1 MPQQTT
7 RLRRRRPRA
16 GVRTGEDHPI
26 QLRRPNVIRPNRS
39 ELLTFAGATA
49 LLLLASTT
57 LPLVAFY
64 VLCVALALAGFG
76 GFLVIDIRQG
86 YPLTGTYSVSM
97 VLALVATVL
106 SRVSVSTVWAPVDP
120 GQARGGVSFWS
131 GSFELP
137 RPGGPA
143 MGVCF
148 LIALVLL
155 STPLKPGKL
164 LFAVFRLPRRI
175 FKFIAYKTPLIPLV
189 FITALAIGTLY
200 VLWLMRSTG
209 VMASTP
215 VRMVIGVL
223 WIGFIY
229 FGSAT
234 FASCQRQHGEPV
246 AESVPT
252 TPHREVVHRWNTYLG
267 AEKRAL
273 AGFQLVEPIVSV
285 EHPGRDEVIGWKAE
299 VNCPLESEGTLEVVR
314 ALGRIATTMQV
325 TPASVDVFSSADNSR
340 PWIQVIHRPVLSEGS
355 APWSLTG
362 IDVEAGT
369 FEMGTYADGLRSKY
383 QLWTPDGSTWHG
395 WLCGGTGSGKSSA
408 AHALL
413 GRVMSTG
420 LVTLDLA
427 YIGGGT
433 MYAWERTAY
442 RSGTTAEDAHNA
454 LRRGVAVME
463 ARAAAAKTL
472 SYVDRAGVTR
482 IGRDPLPPGT
492 DWPVYWIVIDE
503 FPNLSTEGS
512 REDIADRKKLISKI
526 AKEGRKWRVALLVC
540 SQGAHLRQVWFD
552 DSILRQNVRQGNVM
566 CLRSDKTSQAM
577 VFDGFE
583 GMQEIQQIPPGTP
596 GMGYILSKASTRATM
611 SRADWVGDTDDRP
624 AAVPSSWEVADLA
637 KPAALNP
644 VDIEAIDEIERKH
657 EITRA
662 SATAPAT
669 APATAVASIPAQR
682 TKLLA
687 VSLDEDTEAT
697 PGTKVAVEVPEP
709 TSMRS
714 ATEIGDEILDE
725 LGAAFSTGEFV
736 ERWVALTGTSRR
748 RADDYL
754 KSSPRVEKA
763 GRGAWNV
770 RPRV

>member
-39 ELLTFAGATA
+39 ELLTFAGIAA

-57 LPLVAFY
+57 LPLVALV
-64 VLCVALALAGFG
+64 VLCVVLALAGG
-76 GFLVIDIRQG
+76 AGFLAIDIRQG
-86 YPLTGTYSVSM
+86 YPITGTYGVA
-97 VLALVATVL
+97 VLLGLLALVL
-106 SRVSVSTVWAPVDP
+106 SRISVSTIWAPVGP
-120 GQARGGVSFWS
+120 GQVSFS
-131 GSFELP
+131 PGSFDLP
-137 RPGGPA
+137 RTGGPV
-143 MGVCF
+143 MGACL

-155 STPLKPGKL
+155 SAPLKPGKL
-164 LFAVFRLPRRI
+164 LLFATFRLPRRI
-175 FKFIAYKTPLIPLV
+175 FKFIAYKIPIIPLV

-215 VRMVIGVL
+215 VRMMIGVL
-223 WIGFIY
+223 WFGSIY
-229 FGSAT
+229 LGSAT

-267 AEKRAL
+267 AEKKAL
-273 AGFQLVEPIVSV
+273 DGFRLVEPLISV
-285 EHPGRDEVIGWKAE
+285 EHPGRDEVIGWQAE
-299 VNCPLESEGTLEVVR
+299 VSCPLESEGELEVVR
-314 ALGRIATTMQV
+314 ALGRIATAMQV
-325 TPASVDVFSSADNSR
+325 TPASVEVFPSADNSR
-340 PWIQVIHRPVLSEGS
+340 PRIQVIHRPVLSEGS

-420 LVTLDLA
+420 LVVLDLA

-540 SQGAHLRQVWFD
+540 SQGAHLKQVWFD

-596 GMGYILSKASTRATM
+596 GMGYILSKASTRAAM
-611 SRADWVGDTDDRP
+611 SRTDWVGDTDDRP
-624 AAVPSSWEVADLA
+624 EGVPSSWEVADLA
-637 KPAALNP
+637 KPAVLNP
-644 VDIEAIDEIERKH
+644 VDIEAIEACEREH
-657 EITRA
+657 DIARA
-662 SATAPAT
+662 SAT

-682 TKLLA
+682 TKSLA

-697 PGTKVAVEVPEP
+697 PGTKVAGEVPEP
-709 TSMRS
+709 TSVRS

-754 KSSPRVEKA
+754 KASPRVEKA

-770 RPRV
+770 RPCV